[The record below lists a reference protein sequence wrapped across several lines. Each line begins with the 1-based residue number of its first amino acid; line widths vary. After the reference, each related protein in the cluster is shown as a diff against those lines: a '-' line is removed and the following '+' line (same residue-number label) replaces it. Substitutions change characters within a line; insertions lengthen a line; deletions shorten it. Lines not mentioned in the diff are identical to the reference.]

1 METLYRK
8 YRPHKFKDVIGQE
21 HIVSVL
27 EASIEKGNI
36 SHAYLFSG
44 SRGTGKT
51 SIARIFANEIGTHE
65 NDVYEMDAASKSKVE
80 DVRELT
86 DGVPTLPFQSKHKVY
101 ILDEVHMFSKSAW
114 NALLKTLEEPPAH
127 VIFILATTELE
138 KVPETVISR
147 CQSFSFKKPSE
158 QVLKEVISET
168 VKKEGKKMAGDAGEL
183 IALLGDGSYR
193 DAYGILQKVITIA
206 ENKEITAEDVEKVTG
221 APKHKVLNEVIVA
234 ISKGDSQKAFE
245 AMSDSTK
252 TGTDIKTFLKLL
264 IYKMRAVL
272 LLRFDQKASSYLSDK
287 FSKEDLELLSEI
299 AKDKSSKINAQAL
312 LEILNSYSL
321 VGRFVVPELPLEL
334 ALMKIL
340 GEKND

>member
-8 YRPHKFKDVIGQE
+8 YRPKNFSEVVGQD

-27 EASIEKGNI
+27 EASIKKGNI

-51 SIARIFANEIGTHE
+51 SIARILASENGTHA
-65 NDVYEMDAASKSKVE
+65 NDIYEMDAASQSKVE
-80 DVRELT
+80 EMRELT
-86 DGVPTLPFQSKHKVY
+86 DGVSTMPFQSKYKVY
-101 ILDEVHMFSKSAW
+101 ILDEVHMLSKSAW

-147 CQSFSFKKPSE
+147 CQTFTFKKPSE
-158 QVLKEVISET
+158 QVLKEVINET
-168 VKKEGKKMAGDAGEL
+168 AKLEGKKLASDAAEL

-193 DAYGILQKVITIA
+193 DAYGILQKVITVSA
-206 ENKEITAEDVEKVTG
+206 GKEISGEDVEKVTG
-221 APKHKVLNEVIVA
+221 APKHQTVNSVLSA
-234 ISKGDSQKAFE
+234 ISKGDSGGALE
-245 AMSDSTK
+245 AISSASK
-252 TGTDIKTFLKLL
+252 SGTEIKTFLKLL

-272 LLRFDQKASSYLSDK
+272 LLRFDSKAENYLNER
-287 FSKEDLELLSEI
+287 FSKEDLEILKEI
-299 AKDKSSKINAQAL
+299 SKNKDSKINANAL
-312 LEILNSYSL
+312 NEILNSYLSL
-321 VGRFVVPELPLEL
+321 GRFVVPELPLEL

-340 GEKND
+340 GEKA